1 MNNILEFE
9 SVYKSYQDVNN
20 KTVALEDVN
29 LTLKSGEYLAIVGPS
44 GAGKSTLLHIM
55 GGLDKPSRGEVSF
68 GGEDI
73 FSLSDQRVSLWRN
86 KHVGFIFQFYHLIEE
101 LSILENVALPRFLLK
116 VSRKSSFKKAQKLL
130 EYLDIADKIN
140 SVPSQLSGGQKQ
152 KVAVARALIND
163 ADLILCDEPTGSLD
177 EDSASKVLNLIESL
191 NKKDKKTVVI
201 VTHDLELAKRSDRI
215 LTIRGGK
222 LNKV

>member
-1 MNNILEFE
+1 MNKVLEFK

-29 LTLKSGEYLAIVGPS
+29 FSIESGEYLAIVGPS

-55 GGLDKPSRGEVSF
+55 GGLDKPSKGEVSF
-68 GGEDI
+68 RDENI
-73 FSLSDQRVSLWRN
+73 FGLSDHKVSLWRN

-101 LSILENVALPRFLLK
+101 LSILENVAMPAFLLNSK
-116 VSRKSSFKKAQKLL
+116 RKKSFKKAEKLL
-130 EYLDIADKIN
+130 EYLGIADKIN

-177 EDSASKVLNLIESL
+177 EDSASKVLSLIDLL
-191 NKKDKKTVVI
+191 NKKDKKTIVV
-201 VTHDLELAKRSDRI
+201 VTHDLELAKKI
-215 LTIRGGK
+215 
-222 LNKV
+222 